1 MSRWSFSVE
10 QDGMV
15 VASGDAPTE
24 DGAKREAGH
33 YAMMYAQDGPVKVSL
48 RERVRG
54 TPTLPLEGKAQDDCE
69 VCHGTKGGVRGNENI
84 VDGKVICDYCHAEHL
99 TSKAQD
105 EDLPDRFGEL
115 PERTRPSIFDGQP
128 PLTEEDKRGYSKE
141 QWAEIIAEN
150 SGGLDGVEAGG
161 AAGEDRRT
169 VEAVS
174 KGDDGVESGVV
185 GVGEQKGVDG

>member
-1 MSRWSFSVE
+1 MSRWSFLVE

-24 DGAKREAGH
+24 AEAKREAGH
-33 YAMMYAQDGPVKVSL
+33 YAMMYAQDGPVKVSVK
-48 RERVRG
+48 EVRRN
-54 TPTLPLEGKAQDDCE
+54 PTLPREGKAQD
-69 VCHGTKGGVRGNENI
+69 
-84 VDGKVICDYCHAEHL
+84 
-99 TSKAQD
+99 
-105 EDLPDRFGEL
+105 EDFPDRFGEL

-150 SGGLDGVEAGG
+150 KGGSDGVEAGG

-174 KGDDGVESGVV
+174 KGDDGVESGAV

>member
-1 MSRWSFSVE
+1 
-10 QDGMV
+10 
-15 VASGDAPTE
+15 
-24 DGAKREAGH
+24 
-33 YAMMYAQDGPVKVSL
+33 
-48 RERVRG
+48 
-54 TPTLPLEGKAQDDCE
+54 
-69 VCHGTKGGVRGNENI
+69 

-174 KGDDGVESGVV
+174 KGDDGVESGAV
-185 GVGEQKGVDG
+185 GVGEKKGVDG

>member
-1 MSRWSFSVE
+1 
-10 QDGMV
+10 
-15 VASGDAPTE
+15 
-24 DGAKREAGH
+24 
-33 YAMMYAQDGPVKVSL
+33 
-48 RERVRG
+48 
-54 TPTLPLEGKAQDDCE
+54 
-69 VCHGTKGGVRGNENI
+69 

>member
-1 MSRWSFSVE
+1 MGGCGVNIGEVVRFKGFGPKMTVSEVWSKNIVRCQWFE
-10 QDGMV
+10 G
-15 VASGDAPTE
+15 TE
-24 DGAKREAGH
+24 
-33 YAMMYAQDGPVKVSL
+33 L
-48 RERVRG
+48 REGWYPVEN
-54 TPTLPLEGKAQDDCE
+54 L
-69 VCHGTKGGVRGNENI
+69 GV
-84 VDGKVICDYCHAEHL
+84 V
-99 TSKAQD
+99 AQD

-174 KGDDGVESGVV
+174 KGDDGVESGAV
-185 GVGEQKGVDG
+185 GVGEKKGVDG